1 MFNHNFLSQ
10 NIFNL
15 NDDYMNI
22 KLENDFSNHEFQKE
36 SNPYFSPNLLG
47 SIKESTDPLIDYDNS
62 EFSPLIVTNIANI
75 ENILSL
81 EEEEDESI
89 YNLKNNLNEK
99 KSEYKSTFLVKKYLN
114 RHKNINPIFK
124 IKKMKK
130 LGRIKKNSNKKG
142 IHDKFQ
148 QDNIIR
154 RFKVFFMRN
163 IYKYINNS
171 FLINQNQK
179 KIYKVNILKRIS
191 SFHEKSISKKDNIK
205 WFYSQIKDIFSQ
217 NLKKFICFD
226 FDYNIKLINKIYE
239 ERKET
244 KTIFILDKTIKEL
257 WLAYINDDKNNDFI
271 GFETIKDDLQKLRSK
286 GESEKYINLYVNIVN
301 NFENIFQ
308 GINPRN
314 PRKKNNYLNGWIY
327 NKKIIN

>member
-10 NIFNL
+10 NIFNF
-15 NDDYMNI
+15 NDDCMNV
-22 KLENDFSNHEFQKE
+22 KLENDFSIHEFKKE
-36 SNPYFSPNLLG
+36 SNSYFSPNLLDIS
-47 SIKESTDPLIDYDNS
+47 SIKESTEPLIDYNNS
-62 EFSPLIVTNIANI
+62 EFSSLIITN
-75 ENILSL
+75 NILSF
-81 EEEEDESI
+81 EEGEEDENI
-89 YNLKNNLNEK
+89 YNLKNKLDKK
-99 KSEYKSTFLVKKYLN
+99 KSECTFIVKKELN
-114 RHKNINPIFK
+114 RHKNKNQIFK

-130 LGRIKKNSNKKG
+130 LGRIKTNSNQKG

-163 IYKYINNS
+163 IYNYINNS

-179 KIYKVNILKRIS
+179 HIYKVNILKRIS
-191 SFHEKSISKKDNIK
+191 SFHEKSISKKNNIK
-205 WFYSQIKDIFSQ
+205 WFYSQIKDIFSE

-226 FDYNIKLINKIYE
+226 FDYNKKLINKIYE
-239 ERKET
+239 EGKET
-244 KTIFILDKTIKEL
+244 KTIFILDKTIREL